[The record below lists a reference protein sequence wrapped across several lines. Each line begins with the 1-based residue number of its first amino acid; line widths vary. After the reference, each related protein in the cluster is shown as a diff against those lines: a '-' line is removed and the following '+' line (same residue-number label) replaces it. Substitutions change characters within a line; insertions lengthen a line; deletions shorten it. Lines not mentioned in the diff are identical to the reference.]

1 MQRIMLVDDDENVL
15 RAVKRVLA
23 QDHYHIETFNSGAE
37 ALKRI
42 KAGGEFELAISD
54 YRMPGMDGVFFLTTL
69 NQLKPDILRMVLSG
83 YTDLDALLGAI
94 NEAHIFRFVTKPWH
108 DYELRTTVAHA
119 LLHHATLLENRRL
132 ADQVRAQRNEL
143 ERLEREHAGIT
154 QLRLDSDGSILLEA
168 GDV

>member
-23 QDHYHIETFNSGAE
+23 QDNYHIETFNSGTE

-42 KAGGEFELAISD
+42 KAGGEFDLAISD

-69 NQLKPDILRMVLSG
+69 HQLQPDTLRMVLSA
-83 YTDLDALLGAI
+83 YTDMDALLGAI

-119 LLHHATLLENRRL
+119 LMHHGVLMENRRL
-132 ADQVRAQRNEL
+132 ADQVRAQRLEL
-143 ERLEREHAGIT
+143 ERLEAEHAGIT
-154 QLRLDSDGSILLEA
+154 RVKLDDDGSILLDAE
-168 GDV
+168 DT